1 MIWAILGLVFVGSSW
16 TLVGIVMGS
25 APKKGLAPETVQFFG
40 SLIPITLGMTLLHF
54 GTFGEINWSGP
65 AAHKAIL
72 FYSLSTFFN
81 FWLMQLM
88 SMAMQRGPNGIV
100 WSITQAGMLI
110 TFLYGVIFQND
121 VVTWVRIL
129 GMLILLAA
137 LVLLGLARDNTYDGK
152 KRTWIWMAF
161 GCFLLCGTNQSLAMV
176 PTYDEAVR
184 AEFHSVAR
192 SVVACCMT
200 MMLATSRN
208 IIRNKGEF
216 LTKLQASVKNK
227 YLWIFVAAQQFFG
240 LLSSYFILYRCIDYL
255 SAHQI
260 GSAAYPILVAS
271 CLTGFSLYSIFGLK
285 EKTSLI
291 QKIGMLLCVI
301 GIILI
306 CIK

>member
-16 TLVGIVMGS
+16 TIVGIVMGS
-25 APKKGLAPETVQFFG
+25 APKKGLSPEIVQFFG
-40 SLIPITLGMTLLHF
+40 SLIPIALGGIFLHL
-54 GTFGEINWSGP
+54 GTFGEINWSGA

-72 FYSLSTFFN
+72 FYGLSAFFN

-88 SMAMQRGPNGIV
+88 SFAMQRGPNGII

-110 TFLYGVIFQND
+110 TFLYGVLFQDD

-129 GMLILLAA
+129 GLVVLLLA
-137 LVLLGLARDNTYDGK
+137 LLLLGLARDNTYDGK
-152 KRTWIWMAF
+152 NRTWIWMAF

-176 PTYDEAVR
+176 PTYDEAIR
-184 AEFHSVAR
+184 SEFHSVAR
-192 SVVACCMT
+192 SVVICCT
-200 MMLATSRN
+200 TVMLATGRN
-208 IIRNKGEF
+208 VMRNKGAF
-216 LTKLQASVKNK
+216 FTKLRECVGNK
-227 YLWIFVAAQQFFG
+227 YLWIFVGAQQFFN
-240 LLSSYFILYRCIDYL
+240 LIASYFITYRCIDYL

-271 CLTGFSLYSIFGLK
+271 CLTGFALYSIFGLK
-285 EKTSLI
+285 EKTSFI
-291 QKIGMLLCVI
+291 QKLGMLFCVV

>member
-1 MIWAILGLVFVGSSW
+1 MIWAILGLIAVGSSW

-25 APKKGLAPETVQFFG
+25 APKKGLAPEIVQFFG
-40 SLIPITLGMTLLHF
+40 SMIPIALGVTLLHLE
-54 GTFGEINWSGP
+54 TFGKINWGSP
-65 AAHKAIL
+65 VAHKAIL
-72 FYSLSTFFN
+72 FYGLSAFFN

-88 SMAMQRGPNGIV
+88 SMAMQKGPNGII

-110 TFLYGVIFQND
+110 TFLYGVLFQND

-129 GMLILLAA
+129 GLLVLLAA

-152 KRTWIWMAF
+152 NRAWIWMAF
-161 GCFLLCGTNQSLAMV
+161 GCFLLCGTNQSLAVV

-184 AEFHSVAR
+184 NEFHSVAR
-192 SVVACCMT
+192 SVVGSSMT
-200 MMLATSRN
+200 VMLATSRN
-208 IIRNKGEF
+208 IWRHKGAF
-216 LTKLQASVKNK
+216 LTKLQSCVKNK
-227 YLWIFVAAQQFFG
+227 YLWLFVAAQQGFA
-240 LLSSYFILYRCIDYL
+240 LIASYFITYRCIDYL
-255 SAHQI
+255 SAHNI

-291 QKIGMLLCVI
+291 QKIGMILCVI